1 MADNKNLI
9 LAILLSFLI
18 VFGYQLIFGPITPP
32 TTQPTEQ
39 AGTEPPASGA
49 PATAPAP
56 AAAPAPGTAAAQPV
70 QSREAAIT
78 AGPRLK
84 VRTKRLSGSIAL
96 KGAKFDDLA
105 LNDYREQV
113 DPKSAKIELLS
124 PAGTGNAYFAQFGW
138 VPSGTVAVPGAD
150 TVWQASADVL
160 EPGKPVTLSW
170 DNGQGLIF
178 TQTVAVDDDFMF
190 TVAQGVENKGA
201 AAVAVHAYGLLSRHG
216 TPHTSGYAIMH
227 EGLLGVFDG
236 TLKEVS
242 YSDIKDKGVEKQDA
256 TGGWLGIT
264 DKYWLTALAP
274 AQTARVATRLVHT
287 RDGTLDKYQADLL
300 GEKLSLEP
308 GAKAETVTHF
318 FAGAK
323 EVKLLD
329 KYAESLGIGRFDLA
343 IDFGWFY
350 FLTKPIFYLLI
361 VIHQYIPNFGIAIL
375 ALTVLIKAA
384 MFPLAN
390 KSYSAMSKM
399 KKLQPQME
407 KLRERFGE
415 DKMRLNQEM
424 MALYKR
430 EKVNPA
436 AGCLPILVQI
446 PVFFALYKVL
456 FVTIEMR
463 HAPFYGWIHDLS
475 APDPTTIF
483 NLFGL
488 IPWAPPEYLMIGI
501 WPIIMGVTMWLQQ
514 KLNPQPTD
522 PIQAKIFLVL
532 PFLFT
537 FLLATFPA
545 GLVIY
550 WAWNNVLSIAQQWII
565 MKKEGVEVNLLK

>member
-18 VFGYQLIFGPITPP
+18 VFGYQLIFGPVTPP
-32 TTQPTEQ
+32 TMQTEQ
-39 AGTEPPASGA
+39 QGANPPAAGA
-49 PATAPAP
+49 PTPT
-56 AAAPAPGTAAAQPV
+56 AAAPAVGATPVQPA
-70 QSREAAIT
+70 QSREAAVG
-78 AGPRLK
+78 ASPRLK
-84 VRTKRLSGSIAL
+84 VQTKRLSGSIAL

-113 DPKSAKIELLS
+113 DPKSPKIELLS
-124 PAGTGNAYFAQFGW
+124 PAGTRNAYFAQFGW
-138 VPSGTVAVPGAD
+138 VPSGTVAVPGPD
-150 TVWQASADVL
+150 TVWQASGDLL
-160 EPGKPVTLSW
+160 ETGKPVTLTW
-170 DNGQGLIF
+170 DNGQGLKF
-178 TQTVAVDDDFMF
+178 SMTVAVDENFMF
-190 TVAQGVENKGA
+190 TVTQKVENTGTAA
-201 AAVAVHAYGLLSRHG
+201 AAVHPFGLVSRHG
-216 TPHTSGYAIMH
+216 TPQTTGYAILH

-236 TLKEVS
+236 TLKEVT
-242 YSDIKDKGVEKQDA
+242 YSDLKDKGVDKQDT
-256 TGGWLGIT
+256 TGGWLGMS
-264 DKYWLTALAP
+264 DKYWLAALAP
-274 AQTARVATRLVHT
+274 APTAKVATRFVHT
-287 RDGTLDKYQADLL
+287 RDGSQDKYQADLL
-300 GEKLSLEP
+300 GAQQALAP
-308 GAKAETVTHF
+308 GASAEAVTYF

-375 ALTVLIKAA
+375 VLTVLIKAA

-399 KKLQPQME
+399 KKMQPQLE

-436 AGCLPILVQI
+436 AGCLPIFVQI

-475 APDPTTIF
+475 AQDPTTLF

-488 IPWAPPEYLMIGI
+488 IPWTPPDYLMIGI
-501 WPIIMGVTMWLQQ
+501 WPLIMGVTMWLQQ

-522 PIQAKIFLVL
+522 PIQAKVFMVL

-550 WAWNNVLSIAQQWII
+550 WAWNNILSIAQQWII